1 MYLTVD
7 SMIEINNIITGS
19 NNISLRKVNVK
30 PYGFDK
36 MYLDK
41 DLIEDKLYRIMDQF
55 IEREITPV
63 KFYSKIFSEI
73 HPFFDGNGRTCKM
86 FDNDTK
92 IIKLLMGQKIKKLI
106 M

>member
-7 SMIEINNIITGS
+7 SMIEINNIITGL

-41 DLIEDKLYRIMDQF
+41 DLIEDKPYRIMD
-55 IEREITPV
+55 
-63 KFYSKIFSEI
+63 
-73 HPFFDGNGRTCKM
+73 
-86 FDNDTK
+86 
-92 IIKLLMGQKIKKLI
+92 
-106 M
+106 

>member
-7 SMIEINNIITGS
+7 SMIEINNIITGL

-73 HPFFDGNGRTCKM
+73 HPFFDGNGRTC
-86 FDNDTK
+86 
-92 IIKLLMGQKIKKLI
+92 
-106 M
+106 